1 MPDQPD
7 QPDPIADPQAE
18 TLPSEVE
25 LTIPELLAF
34 AMRMHREDRLDAA
47 EKCYR
52 SILEADPGNANA
64 MHYLGV
70 LLRQRGKGAEATDLI
85 RQSIAIDP
93 LVGPWHNNLGNVLLD
108 EGQYDEAAAA
118 YARCSELDPDNLEV
132 LNNLGVL
139 LRHLHRPQEAEAMLK
154 RAIARNPG
162 FVDAHA
168 NLASLCTSLGRM
180 PEAFSHFADALALRP
195 ADVNTRR
202 LLAIAYG
209 WAGRLAEGQAACLDW
224 LKLAPNDAQALHYL
238 AAFGGADIP
247 ERASDRY
254 VEQEFDG
261 FANSFDARLADLNY
275 RAPELVAEAVARL
288 LGDERG
294 QRQVLDV
301 GCGTGLCGPHLRPFA
316 RRLVGVDLS
325 AGMLDRAR
333 QRGLYDELVK
343 AELVA
348 YLEACEV
355 AQDLVVSADTLCYF
369 GRLDAAFAAVHRSL
383 RAGGHWVFTVE
394 AHPLDADFKLQ
405 PHGRYSHARGYVAS
419 ALVRAGFG
427 AVDLR
432 EVVLRSESLKPVA
445 GWLVSATR

>member
-1 MPDQPD
+1 
-7 QPDPIADPQAE
+7 
-18 TLPSEVE
+18 
-25 LTIPELLAF
+25 
-34 AMRMHREDRLDAA
+34 
-47 EKCYR
+47 
-52 SILEADPGNANA
+52 
-64 MHYLGV
+64 
-70 LLRQRGKGAEATDLI
+70 
-85 RQSIAIDP
+85 
-93 LVGPWHNNLGNVLLD
+93 
-108 EGQYDEAAAA
+108 
-118 YARCSELDPDNLEV
+118 
-132 LNNLGVL
+132 
-139 LRHLHRPQEAEAMLK
+139 MLK

-209 WAGRLAEGQAACLDW
+209 WAGRLEEGRAACLDW
-224 LKLAPNDAQALHYL
+224 LKLAPDDAQALHYL

-275 RAPELVAEAVARL
+275 RAPELVGEAVARL

-294 QRQVLDV
+294 QRQILDV

-333 QRGLYDELVK
+333 QRGL
-343 AELVA
+343 
-348 YLEACEV
+348 
-355 AQDLVVSADTLCYF
+355 
-369 GRLDAAFAAVHRSL
+369 R
-383 RAGGHWVFTVE
+383 RA
-394 AHPLDADFKLQ
+394 
-405 PHGRYSHARGYVAS
+405 
-419 ALVRAGFG
+419 
-427 AVDLR
+427 R
-432 EVVLRSESLKPVA
+432 E
-445 GWLVSATR
+445 G